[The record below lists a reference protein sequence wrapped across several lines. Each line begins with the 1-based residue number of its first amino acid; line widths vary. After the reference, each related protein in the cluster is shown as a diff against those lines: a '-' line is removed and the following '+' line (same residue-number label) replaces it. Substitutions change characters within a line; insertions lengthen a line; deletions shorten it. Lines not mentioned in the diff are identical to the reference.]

1 MIYTKK
7 ANFPYPV
14 LMNFT
19 DDYQNGKFELDVIL
33 RDNADDY
40 IMDISWGISS
50 DFVKNQLKQKKA
62 SLVLIIKSKDNQ
74 FHVLE
79 YSEKSQLYIPKCK
92 LSLNSRTVIQLMV
105 KTNTIIDFREN
116 SDLNDFYK
124 ELKQDIQVQPG
135 MVLGF
140 SNIVIF
146 DGSQQKPY
154 DLFERK
160 VDKTIKSDVE
170 IRLGDE
176 TIIVVY
182 KNEALQ
188 FSDIQNSRE
197 FNYPYLYLGL
207 QKALISFLIHMNP
220 ENPEDGVHIDEIEPP
235 EGPLDNKLYSLMQ
248 AKNITEINLNNIDEI
263 IYKMS
268 DKLIMRYVDAIRRLH
283 NGS

>member
-14 LMNFT
+14 LMNFS
-19 DDYQNGKFELDVIL
+19 DDYKKGEFELDVTL

-40 IMDISWGISS
+40 IIDISWNINS
-50 DFVKNQLKQKKA
+50 DFIKKQLKLKKA
-62 SLVLIIKSKDNQ
+62 SLALIIKSKDNQ
-74 FHVLE
+74 FYELE
-79 YSEKSQLYIPKCK
+79 YSEKPQIYIPKCK
-92 LSLNSRTVIQLMV
+92 LSLNSRTVIQMMI
-105 KTNTIIDFREN
+105 KTNTTIDFQEN
-116 SDLNDFYK
+116 DDLNEFYQ
-124 ELKQDIQVQPG
+124 EIKQEIQVQPG

-140 SNIVIF
+140 SNTVIF

-176 TIIVVY
+176 TIIIVY
-182 KNEALQ
+182 KSEALQ

-197 FNYPYLYLGL
+197 FTYPYLYLGL
-207 QKALISFLIHMNP
+207 QKALISFLLHTNP
-220 ENPEDGVHIDEIEPP
+220 ENPEEGVHIDEIEPP
-235 EGPLDNKLYSLMQ
+235 ESALDSKLYSLMQ
-248 AKNITEINLNNIDEI
+248 AKNITELNLNNIDEI

-268 DKLIMRYVDAIRRLH
+268 DKLIMRYVDAIRGLH

>member
-7 ANFPYPV
+7 ANFPYPI
-14 LMNFT
+14 LMNYSN
-19 DDYQNGKFELDVIL
+19 DYEDSEFELDITL
-33 RDNADDY
+33 RDNAEDY
-40 IMDISWGISS
+40 IIDISWNISS
-50 DFVKNQLKQKKA
+50 NFIKNQLKEKKA

-74 FHVLE
+74 FYLLE
-79 YSEKSQLYIPKCK
+79 YLEKPQLYIPKCK
-92 LSLNSRTVIQLMV
+92 LSLNFRTVMQLMV
-105 KTNTIIDFREN
+105 KTNIMIDFKEN
-116 SDLNDFYK
+116 SDLNDFYQ
-124 ELKQDIQVQPG
+124 EIKQDIKVQPG

-140 SNIVIF
+140 SNTVIF

-182 KNEALQ
+182 KNEELQ
-188 FSDIQNSRE
+188 FPDIQNSRE

-207 QKALISFLIHMNP
+207 QKALISFLIHMNS
-220 ENPEDGVHIDEIEPP
+220 ENPEDGVHIDELEPP
-235 EGPLDNKLYSLMQ
+235 ENVLDSKLYSLMQ
-248 AKNITEINLNNIDEI
+248 AKNIMELNLDNIDEV

-268 DKLIMRYVDAIRRLH
+268 DKLIMRYAEAIRRLH

>member
-7 ANFPYPV
+7 ANFPYPI
-14 LMNFT
+14 LMNYSN
-19 DDYQNGKFELDVIL
+19 DYQDGEFELDITL
-33 RDNADDY
+33 RDNAEDY
-40 IMDISWGISS
+40 IIDISWNVSS
-50 DFVKNQLKQKKA
+50 NFIKNQLKEKKA

-74 FHVLE
+74 FYLLE
-79 YSEKSQLYIPKCK
+79 YLEKPQFYIPKCK
-92 LSLNSRTVIQLMV
+92 LSLNSRTVMQLMV
-105 KTNTIIDFREN
+105 KTNTMIDFTEN
-116 SDLNDFYK
+116 SDLNDFYQ
-124 ELKQDIQVQPG
+124 EIKQDIKVQPG

-140 SNIVIF
+140 SNTVIF

-160 VDKTIKSDVE
+160 VDKSIKSDVE

-182 KNEALQ
+182 KNEELQ

-207 QKALISFLIHMNP
+207 QKALISFLIHMNS
-220 ENPEDGVHIDEIEPP
+220 ENPEDGVHIDELEPP
-235 EGPLDNKLYSLMQ
+235 ENVLDSKLYSLMQ
-248 AKNITEINLNNIDEI
+248 AKNIMELNLDNIDEV

-268 DKLIMRYVDAIRRLH
+268 DKLIMRYADAIRRLH